1 MDDLIAAFFSICIEQ
16 LQQVQDE
23 SREAIER
30 GAAAIATALGEDKG
44 FYLFGSG
51 HSALI
56 AREAFWRAGGLAPA
70 LPIPDPLWGDA
81 ERLPGFGAVLL
92 AHYDLQAGDAL
103 VVISNSGINP
113 LPLEIA
119 MQGQAVGAT
128 VIALTSLAH
137 STAVDSRH
145 PSGQKLMDNADIVI
159 DTHGVLGDAALP
171 LPGLGWKVGATSTVV
186 GAAIVEALTSRAAEI
201 MVERGLEPPVV
212 ASSNAPG
219 GDRHNRVVAERY
231 RGRLIRNE
239 IPGVQAVDA
248 TGGA

>member
-1 MDDLIAAFFSICIEQ
+1 MDDLIKALFSTCVEQ

-23 SREAIER
+23 SHEAIER
-30 GAAAIATALGEDKG
+30 GAAAIASALGDDKG

-81 ERLPGFGAVLL
+81 ERVPGFGAALL
-92 AHYDLQAGDAL
+92 GHYELRAGDVL

-119 MQGQAVGAT
+119 MQGQALGAT

-137 STAVDSRH
+137 SKAVDSRH
-145 PSGQKLMDNADIVI
+145 PSGQKLMDIADIII

-171 LPGLGWKVGATSTVV
+171 LPGLDWKVGATSTVI
-186 GAAIVEALTSRAAEI
+186 GAAVIEALTSRAAEI
-201 MVERGLEPPVV
+201 MVQRGLAPPVV

-219 GDRHNRVVAERY
+219 GDRHNRKVAERY
-231 RGRLIRNE
+231 RNRLIRYE
-239 IPGVQAVDA
+239 IPSSQAAGVSSED
-248 TGGA
+248 